1 MKKQISPNCKNEKI
15 WYVGEILKT
24 GFYPSYGPY
33 SQSKANMI
41 AAHMNNQGVCHWDV
55 TWSRDENFLS
65 ALG

>member
-1 MKKQISPNCKNEKI
+1 MKRQISPNCKNEKI

-41 AAHMNNQGVCHWDV
+41 CACLRGQKRTRGDV
-55 TWSRDENFLS
+55 TFSRDPHFLS